1 MSARSSLALRR
12 QSSEYH
18 PLSPL
23 LARTNSS
30 ASRRSSAAYSPVH
43 SRLGSSHGPG
53 DSLANELGD
62 SLADELGEW
71 DEEDDEDLDEDD
83 EDLEDDDDEELHETE
98 ELEGVEPRER
108 DSGIDITSSPLTKD
122 AQKHSALPT
131 RSLGHRRKGSDYN
144 GSEYGSESDFEESQ
158 LINASLEA
166 RLAEIEALARR
177 GTGDT
182 AGMENVIV
190 RATKQF
196 KDLGGQSG
204 IETGVTR

>member
-1 MSARSSLALRR
+1 MTTPSNLYLKR

-18 PLSPL
+18 PLSPI

-30 ASRRSSAAYSPVH
+30 QSRRSSAAYSPVH
-43 SRLGSSHGPG
+43 SRLGSSHGAGG
-53 DSLANELGD
+53 DSLANELGGFGD

-71 DEEDDEDLDEDD
+71 D
-83 EDLEDDDDEELHETE
+83 DDEEDEHTE
-98 ELEGVEPRER
+98 EEDEADGDHDVEQRER
-108 DSGIDITSSPLTKD
+108 DSGIDITSSPPSDTKK
-122 AQKHSALPT
+122 QQLGVPT
-131 RSLGHRRKGSDYN
+131 TRQVGHRRKGSDYD

-158 LINASLEA
+158 LVNASLEA

-177 GTGDT
+177 GTGET
-182 AGMENVIV
+182 SGLENIIV
-190 RATKQF
+190 RATNQF